1 MTTAVSPLA
10 LSPHP
15 VGAPIARRLPHI
27 DTLHGDVRV
36 DEYAWLREKS
46 NPDVR
51 AYLEAE
57 NAYTE
62 SETRH
67 TRVLQDRLYEEMLG
81 RLKETD
87 LTVPWFDRG
96 WWYYSRTEAGKAYP
110 IFCRRPGS
118 PDAPEQ
124 IYLDQN
130 LLAEGAA
137 FHALG
142 GMEVSPD
149 GRTLLYLEDTSGF
162 REYTLVVRD
171 LSTGEILDRIP
182 GVWNGTAWAD
192 DNRTFYYLTADSAKR
207 GSTVWRHVVGRPH
220 QQDEKIFEEENILF
234 TVGLSRSKSGRFV
247 FIASEAFT
255 SSEVRVLSTAD
266 PTAEPRVLAPRR
278 DQIEYTADHVPGFFV
293 ICTNEAAVNFRILA
307 APEDDTSPAAW
318 REWLP
323 HRDEVFVEGVEA
335 FQDHLVV
342 VERMEGLRRL
352 RVQELDGGA
361 AHDIAFPDAAY
372 ALTLGTNADFRSE
385 TVRFVYSSPVAP
397 YTVYDYHLRTRTREL
412 RKQQEIPS
420 GFDPARYQVERL
432 MVTARDGTRLPV
444 SLLLPAGAR
453 RDGSNPLLLSGYGA
467 YGTSS
472 EAGFNGP
479 VLSLVDRGFVYAIAH
494 VRGGQELGRRW
505 YDEGKMLRKLNSFH
519 DFIDVAEALAHL
531 GYAARDRMVAAGGS
545 AGGLLVGA
553 IANMRPDLFRAI
565 VADVP
570 FVDVINTMLDAS
582 LPLTAQEWEQW
593 GNPAV
598 EAEYRYMLQYSPYDN
613 VAAQAYPWMLVTT
626 SFNDSQVMYWEPA
639 KWVAR
644 LRATRTNTSPL
655 LLKTNLAGGHS
666 GASGRYER
674 LRETAFR
681 YAFLLDATG
690 IHE

>member
-118 PDAPEQ
+118 PDAPEE